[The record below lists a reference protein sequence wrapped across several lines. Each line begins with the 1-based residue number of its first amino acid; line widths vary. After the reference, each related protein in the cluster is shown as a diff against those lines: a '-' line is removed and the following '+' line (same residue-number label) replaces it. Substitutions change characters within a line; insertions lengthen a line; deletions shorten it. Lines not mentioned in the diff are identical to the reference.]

1 MEFSTF
7 LCHDWFLGPHNSL
20 AGGED
25 DNVNLHH
32 NDDQAVTLPSVE
44 GKKP

>member
-25 DNVNLHH
+25 DNVHLHH
-32 NDDQAVTLPSVE
+32 DDDQAVE